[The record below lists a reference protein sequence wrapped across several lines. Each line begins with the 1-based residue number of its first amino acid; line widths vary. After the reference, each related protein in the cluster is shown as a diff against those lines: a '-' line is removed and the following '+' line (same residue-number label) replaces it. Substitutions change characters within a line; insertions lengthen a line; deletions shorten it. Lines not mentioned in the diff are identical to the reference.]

1 MATAAMS
8 HTGKLTRQRGWKRL
22 GSPKAGFRYVNARG
36 EPVRA
41 PAHLQRIQALHIPP
55 GWRDVRISPSHK
67 ARLQAT
73 GYDSKGRKQYI
84 YHPDYVAAQ
93 NEQKFARLLELA
105 QALPHM
111 REITNAHLHEAG
123 LPREKVLAAVL
134 RLINETYFRIGSER
148 YAREH
153 RTFGIT
159 SLRKRHCRI
168 EGNHLVFA
176 FRGKHGV
183 AQRRIVTD
191 ELLVGIIDELRKVPG
206 PYLFQYLDADNKVQ
220 RVCEKAVNNYVKQVL
235 HADCTAKD
243 FRTFGGSLMAAQ
255 ILNEL
260 GPPESDKDA
269 KRKIATCIRQVA
281 ERLGNTPAVA
291 RSSYIHPHV
300 LHIFQAGRTLGEFQ
314 PRRGRLRKVDG
325 KQSGYYPEELA
336 FMALLRDSMI
346 AHDQDRTGTSG

>member
-1 MATAAMS
+1 MAMAKHQVTEL
-8 HTGKLTRQRGWKRL
+8 KPQRGWRRL
-22 GSPKAGFRYVNARG
+22 GSPKTGFRYVNARG

-41 PAHLQRIQALHIPP
+41 PAHLQRIQSLHIPP

-84 YHPDYVAAQ
+84 YHPDYVATQ
-93 NEQKFARLLELA
+93 NRQKFARLLELA
-105 QALPHM
+105 EALPRM
-111 REITNAHLHEAG
+111 RETTNAHLHETG

-148 YAREH
+148 YARQH

-191 ELLVGIIDELRKVPG
+191 ALLVGIIAELLKLPG
-206 PYLFQYLDADNKVQ
+206 PYLFQYVDPEKGIQ
-220 RVCEKAVNNYVKQVL
+220 RVCEKAVNSYVRQVL

-243 FRTFGGSLMAAQ
+243 FRTFGGSLLAAR
-255 ILNEL
+255 ILDGL

-269 KRKIATCIRQVA
+269 RRKIASCIRQVA

-291 RSSYIHPHV
+291 RSSYIHPQV
-300 LHIFQAGRTLGEFQ
+300 LDSFQAGRTLGAFQ
-314 PRRGRLRKVDG
+314 PRRRRLRRVDG
-325 KQSGYYPEELA
+325 RQSGHYPEELA
-336 FMALLRDSMI
+336 FLALLRECAANSG
-346 AHDQDRTGTSG
+346 QDHTGTQG